1 MCVQPALV
9 LEKSAKQRR
18 DLPMMVSF
26 GAWRERAG
34 IAQNIASMLKEFSFA
49 VERSF
54 LREVTG
60 NRWHVDQPCRAP
72 GDAGGSQVCH
82 SGFVSRWSILTAF
95 MDLIAAANAA
105 FRRMPRFR
113 SISRDLSRFSK
124 GVHGDHSRRGRAV
137 VQLQA
142 PEAIAY
148 GERHPHRFS
157 YT

>member
-26 GAWRERAG
+26 GAWRERAS

-54 LREVTG
+54 LREVTS
-60 NRWHVDQPCRAP
+60 NRRHVDQPCRAP
-72 GDAGGSQVCH
+72 GDAGGAQACH

-95 MDLIAAANAA
+95 IDLNY
-105 FRRMPRFR
+105 
-113 SISRDLSRFSK
+113 
-124 GVHGDHSRRGRAV
+124 GR
-137 VQLQA
+137 
-142 PEAIAY
+142 
-148 GERHPHRFS
+148 
-157 YT
+157 